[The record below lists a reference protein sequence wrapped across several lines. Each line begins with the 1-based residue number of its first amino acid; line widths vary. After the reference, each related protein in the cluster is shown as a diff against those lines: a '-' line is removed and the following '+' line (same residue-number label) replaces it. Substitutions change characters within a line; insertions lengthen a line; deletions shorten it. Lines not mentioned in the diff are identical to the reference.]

1 MDLAAIGFKA
11 DTSGIDKASKGLDNL
26 AKQGGKTERSLQS
39 AGGGMA
45 KTFAAIAGAV
55 ATVATAMT
63 SLNKIVAVTREF
75 DVLNAGL
82 ITATGSAENAT
93 QAFKAIQ
100 DFATSTP
107 YSLAQATKAFNQ
119 LVNMGLTPSEKALT
133 SYGNTAAAMGKD
145 LSQMVEAVADAATGE
160 FERLKEFGIKS
171 SAQGD
176 RVAFTFRG
184 ITTTVGNSAAEIE
197 SYLMA
202 LGNNEFAG
210 AMANRMATLDGAISN
225 LSDSWDALFLTI
237 SKQGAGGVI
246 ESSVRSAT
254 DAIQSLTDAL
264 ASGQMQGYLDAII
277 SKFTGFGAGVAGILD
292 NIGGL
297 FADAGKYWS
306 LDMSETARLIVDAFR
321 DMPENIKA
329 FLQIVTIEVAAYVD
343 RMVVYGKMA
352 ADALNPFGDGFDP
365 AAQLT
370 AINQARQTAI
380 QSIMNERQASI
391 DSFTSQIT
399 AADQLR
405 KAYDENASAI
415 DTNIDRL
422 EQYGKTAASVG
433 KIGAAA
439 FRNMDEAAQDHFEA
453 LEDLS
458 QIETDRIKRKEEEI
472 ESALEWEDATIK
484 SVETVASISEKAA
497 ERIESAFADAWMNAF
512 DGMNSVVDGM
522 KNAFKRMLAEM
533 AHMALTKPIMVS
545 LGMGGMLPSAA
556 NAGGLGG
563 LSSGLGLLGGLGG
576 GLISA
581 GGALGGA
588 FGGGLAGAGGLLANG
603 SFGAMFS
610 GAGSLFGSGNIM
622 AGLGMSMPI
631 IAGAVVAAMG
641 INKLAGGGLFGTS
654 YKQTG
659 QDLGLSLGGGDIS
672 GQITT
677 EESRKKSLFRGTKRR
692 TTTSDFDASSIDAA
706 FDEITAAIGSA
717 ANAFGIAGAD
727 EIIKGFTTSV
737 NINIKDKSEAEIQA
751 AIEQWVSSTT
761 DSLVSA
767 VFGESLDGLQ
777 REGEDVIDT
786 VNRLSANVG
795 AVSEITKAL
804 GIGFD
809 LTGKSAMVASTTII
823 DLAGGIDQLADLS
836 SQYYQSF
843 YTETE
848 RQVKLQQQLSQEF
861 GSLNT
866 EMPTTR
872 DGFRA
877 LVDGLDLTKQEG
889 QSTFA
894 ALMKLVPSMNQYLT
908 AIEAQADA
916 TQRASEALKA
926 QESSLQLRLTEAL
939 GKSTEALTMRRK
951 AELEATDESL
961 RALLEQVY
969 AAEDAAT
976 ANKALA
982 EAQAAA
988 AGSARESF
996 AVLSDAISRAVAE
1009 QDASL
1014 ESRLGA
1020 ISSERDAINML
1031 IEAQDQLSEK
1041 LRDAA
1046 QNAFGKLEQAARSE
1060 IKSAD
1065 ELLNTKLIAID
1076 AERKASESASSAVQ
1090 QGYSAQLDAAQQYA
1104 DSMRSI
1110 AEMIGGFLA
1119 ESAEVVNPFKRLT
1132 QLLSEARGG
1141 LLPSSEEVSSAL
1153 SGIRSAGSAG
1163 FGSAFEQQRANAIA
1177 RSQAL
1182 QLQGLFSGAATQADA
1197 QTIAINNQSTIA
1209 QTYYAAQL
1217 SKLDTAAEDARKQH
1231 AETVG
1236 AINSQLEAAQKQLNA
1251 LLGVDD
1257 RTLTM
1262 SQALSEFN
1270 SAMQAVSA
1278 QTIVSYD
1285 EQLSALDAQE
1295 ALAISQ
1301 HAESVALLKSQLATA
1316 QSQLNAMLGL
1326 DDRVLT
1332 VEQAM
1337 NEFISSLEGASS
1349 TVENK
1354 QVEAINKVE
1363 AAIVDLRQTLIGTGR
1378 PDDSIWLPPT
1388 MPEQTLSDAKADP
1401 EMKELLMNIL
1411 AASKANADHSSKS
1424 ASILQE
1430 MTIGGIDVRVEA

>member
-1 MDLAAIGFKA
+1 MADLATVGFRA
-11 DTSGIDKASKGLDNL
+11 DTSGIDKASRGLDNL

-39 AGGGMA
+39 ASGGMA
-45 KTFAAIAGAV
+45 KAFTVVAGAV
-55 ATVATAMT
+55 ATAATALS

-119 LVNMGLTPSEKALT
+119 LVNLGLTPSEKALN

-197 SYLMA
+197 AYLMA
-202 LGNNEFAG
+202 LGDNEFAG

-225 LSDSWDALFLTI
+225 LSDSWDALFLTV
-237 SKQGAGGVI
+237 SKQGAGSVI
-246 ESSVRSAT
+246 ESSVRMAT
-254 DAIQSLTDAL
+254 DALGELNDMI
-264 ASGQMQGYLDAII
+264 ASGQLGAYLDAIG
-277 SKFTGFGAGVAGILD
+277 SKFNGWGADIANVLD
-292 NIGGL
+292 FVGKL
-297 FADAGKYWS
+297 FSDAGEFWH
-306 LDMSETARLIVDAFR
+306 LDMSQSAKLIIDAFKNI
-321 DMPENIKA
+321 PENIRAFIQIATVELSAFVDGVAVYAKA
-329 FLQIVTIEVAAYVD
+329 IASYLDITSETVNIEAEFERISAARASTIESIMGQRDAALQSFSSQTA
-343 RMVVYGKMA
+343 A
-352 ADALNPFGDGFDP
+352 ADSLRVKYDELNKSVGTGTDRLAQYKVGVDK
-365 AAQLT
+365 AAK
-370 AINQARQTAI
+370 
-380 QSIMNERQASI
+380 S
-391 DSFTSQIT
+391 T
-399 AADQLR
+399 AALA
-405 KAYDENASAI
+405 KEMGK
-415 DTNIDRL
+415 L
-422 EQYGKTAASVG
+422 E
-433 KIGAAA
+433 
-439 FRNMDEAAQDHFEA
+439 EAALDHFDA
-453 LEDLS
+453 LEEL
-458 QIETDRIKRKEEEI
+458 EEI
-472 ESALEWEDATIK
+472 EKDRIRRKEQEIETALEWEEETTKGVEKVAT
-484 SVETVASISEKAA
+484 ISEKAA

-533 AHMALTKPIMVS
+533 AHMALTKPIMVQI
-545 LGMGGMLPSAA
+545 GNMLPSGGFADA
-556 NAGGLGG
+556 FKAMGAGGSPSGLGG
-563 LSSGLGLLGGLGG
+563 MSGILSSVSAFAGPALAIASLGSMLSKALGGTGKNGALFGGLTGGLLGSWKTESDTLGLGV
-576 GLISA
+576 S
-581 GGALGGA
+581 
-588 FGGGLAGAGGLLANG
+588 
-603 SFGAMFS
+603 
-610 GAGSLFGSGNIM
+610 
-622 AGLGMSMPI
+622 
-631 IAGAVVAAMG
+631 
-641 INKLAGGGLFGTS
+641 
-654 YKQTG
+654 
-659 QDLGLSLGGGDIS
+659 GGDVTGS
-672 GQITT
+672 QTT
-677 EESRKKSLFRGTKRR
+677 TNVKKKLFKNRR
-692 TTTSDFDASSIDAA
+692 ETFTSDFDASGLDAA
-706 FDEITAAIGSA
+706 FDMITASLSEA
-717 ANAFGIAGAD
+717 ARTFGITSAD
-727 EIIKGFTTSV
+727 EVIKGFSAA
-737 NINIKDKSEAEIQA
+737 INIDLKGKTQEQIDA
-751 AIEQWVSSTT
+751 AISEWFASTT
-761 DSLVSA
+761 DALTSAIFGDSLSGLQKE
-767 VFGESLDGLQ
+767 GES
-777 REGEDVIDT
+777 VVDT
-786 VNRLSANVG
+786 VNRLALNMG

-804 GIGFD
+804 GLGFD
-809 LTGKSAMVASTTII
+809 LTGKSAMVASTTIV
-823 DLAGGIDQLADLS
+823 DLAGGIDQLAALS

-848 RQVKLQQQLSQEF
+848 RQLKLQQQLSQEF
-861 GSLNT
+861 SSLNT

-877 LVDGLDLTKQEG
+877 LVDSLDLTKQEG

-916 TQRASEALKA
+916 TQRASDALKA

-961 RALLEQVY
+961 RALLEQIY

-996 AVLSDAISRAVAE
+996 AMLSDAISRAVAE

-1014 ESRLGA
+1014 ESRLSA

-1065 ELLNTKLIAID
+1065 ELLNTKLSAID

-1141 LLPSSEEVSSAL
+1141 LLPGSEEVSSAL

-1197 QTIAINNQSTIA
+1197 QTIAINNQSAIA

-1262 SQALSEFN
+1262 AQALSEFN

-1316 QSQLNAMLGL
+1316 QSQLNSMLGL
-1326 DDRVLT
+1326 GDRVLT

-1363 AAIVDLRQTLIGTGR
+1363 AAIVDLRQTLVGSGR